1 MRRTDT
7 TAGEFADFEPC
18 SDKAAPRFG
27 FAAVSAGTAVGK
39 LSADHSFAHSLA
51 VQKPTA
57 RDSAVRYA
65 AEMQKLRVKL
75 FHSVYFRAKSARS
88 PFRAKRIHLRYF
100 PAKAEYFPYSECFRQ
115 NYPQYT
121 SFIKEAAQLQ
131 AANVCNCTAK
141 IKALFQIQQS
151 CWVRCGREFF
161 RRGALLSSG
170 QWKVPDQRPFCRYLL
185 KRPLYRND
193 RRPWISR
200 SL

>member
-18 SDKAAPRFG
+18 SDKAAPRLG

-88 PFRAKRIHLRYF
+88 PFRAKRLRLRYF

-131 AANVCNCTAK
+131 AMRMSVT
-141 IKALFQIQQS
+141 
-151 CWVRCGREFF
+151 VR
-161 RRGALLSSG
+161 
-170 QWKVPDQRPFCRYLL
+170 QKL
-185 KRPLYRND
+185 KRYFKFNKAVGFAADENFSVVKLYYRADNGKSQTNARFVD
-193 RRPWISR
+193 TS
-200 SL
+200 

>member
-7 TAGEFADFEPC
+7 AVGEFADFEPC
-18 SDKAAPRFG
+18 SDKAAPRLG

-39 LSADHSFAHSLA
+39 LSVVQCFAHSLA

-57 RDSAVRYA
+57 RDS

-88 PFRAKRIHLRYF
+88 PFRAKRLRLRYF
-100 PAKAEYFPYSECFRQ
+100 PAKAVYFPYSECFRQ

-131 AANVCNCTAK
+131 AMRMSVT
-141 IKALFQIQQS
+141 
-151 CWVRCGREFF
+151 VR
-161 RRGALLSSG
+161 
-170 QWKVPDQRPFCRYLL
+170 QNL
-185 KRPLYRND
+185 KRYFKFNKAVGFAADENFSVVELYYRADNGESQTNARFVD
-193 RRPWISR
+193 TS
-200 SL
+200 

>member
-7 TAGEFADFEPC
+7 AVEEFADFEPC
-18 SDKAAPRFG
+18 SDKAAPRLG
-27 FAAVSAGTAVGK
+27 FAAVHAGTAVGK

-57 RDSAVRYA
+57 RDS

-88 PFRAKRIHLRYF
+88 PFRAKRIRLRYF

-131 AANVCNCTAK
+131 AMRMSVT
-141 IKALFQIQQS
+141 
-151 CWVRCGREFF
+151 VR
-161 RRGALLSSG
+161 
-170 QWKVPDQRPFCRYLL
+170 QKL
-185 KRPLYRND
+185 KRYFKFNKAVGFAADENFSVVELYYRADNGKSQTNARFVD
-193 RRPWISR
+193 TS
-200 SL
+200 

>member
-18 SDKAAPRFG
+18 SDKAAPRLG
-27 FAAVSAGTAVGK
+27 FAAVSADTAVGK

-51 VQKPTA
+51 VRYLAVQKPTA
-57 RDSAVRYA
+57 RDSA
-65 AEMQKLRVKL
+65 EMQMLRVKL

-88 PFRAKRIHLRYF
+88 PFRAKRFRLRYF

-131 AANVCNCTAK
+131 AMRMSVT
-141 IKALFQIQQS
+141 
-151 CWVRCGREFF
+151 VR
-161 RRGALLSSG
+161 
-170 QWKVPDQRPFCRYLL
+170 
-185 KRPLYRND
+185 RNF
-193 RRPWISR
+193 
-200 SL
+200 

>member
-18 SDKAAPRFG
+18 SDKAAPRLG
-27 FAAVSAGTAVGK
+27 FAAVSADTAVGK

-51 VQKPTA
+51 VQKLTA
-57 RDSAVRYA
+57 RDS

-88 PFRAKRIHLRYF
+88 PFRAKRLRLRYF
-100 PAKAEYFPYSECFRQ
+100 PAKAVYFPYSECFRQ

-131 AANVCNCTAK
+131 AMRMSVT
-141 IKALFQIQQS
+141 
-151 CWVRCGREFF
+151 VR
-161 RRGALLSSG
+161 
-170 QWKVPDQRPFCRYLL
+170 QNL
-185 KRPLYRND
+185 KRYFKFNKAVGFAADENFSVVELYYRADNGESQTNARFVD
-193 RRPWISR
+193 TS
-200 SL
+200 